1 MPDMEPGLERNGHTP
16 AGPSSPPV
24 LVEEEPEKTNL
35 NKYLPGEFLRGFD
48 KDLKKKKLTFISRG
62 QEGRGGIVLNLA
74 PVVLRLNSTNF
85 YLTAHHSCRKYE
97 DLEFNF
103 R

>member
-1 MPDMEPGLERNGHTP
+1 MPEVELGLERNDHTP

-48 KDLKKKKLTFISRG
+48 KDLKNMKLNIISRG
-62 QEGRGGIVLNLA
+62 QEGRVGIVLNLA
-74 PVVLRLNSTNF
+74 VVLRLNSRNF
-85 YLTAHHSCRKYE
+85 YLTAHNSYRKYE